1 MKEVQLGKALMVS
14 TIATSIAGA
23 VEDQVAATRHRR
35 GRCVRTAAESLGQQ
49 ADRLRGQVNDF
60 PTNIRAA

>member
-1 MKEVQLGKALMVS
+1 MVS

-49 ADRLRGQVNDF
+49 ADRLRGQVHDF
-60 PTNIRAA
+60 PIKIRAA